1 MKNFLIVT
9 GMICAGMGAWLVL
22 SRLSADAV
30 GMAVGLLFGVLAG
43 VPTWL
48 LLWQAQQR
56 QAERRRWADDD
67 DASIYAPYLY
77 QRPERRLPADL
88 AQPWDVDGEIVQR
101 AQWTPPARQLA
112 ERRNGGAR

>member
-1 MKNFLIVT
+1 
-9 GMICAGMGAWLVL
+9 
-22 SRLSADAV
+22 
-30 GMAVGLLFGVLAG
+30 MAVGLLFGVLAG

-48 LLWQAQQR
+48 LLWQTQQR
-56 QAERRRWADDD
+56 QAERRRWDDDD

-77 QRPERRLPADL
+77 QRPERHLPADL

-101 AQWTPPARQLA
+101 AQWTSPARQLA